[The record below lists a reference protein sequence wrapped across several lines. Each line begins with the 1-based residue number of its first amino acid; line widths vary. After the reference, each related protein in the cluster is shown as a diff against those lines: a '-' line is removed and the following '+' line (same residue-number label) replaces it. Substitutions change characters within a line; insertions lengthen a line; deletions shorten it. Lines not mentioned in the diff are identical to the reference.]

1 MYVYVLFDRTYA
13 RLQIKSRRAV
23 RRRRR
28 RWLEHSQY
36 VLIACLMYLCD
47 KFQKSVDRSWRN
59 VYAVLTSDSLSAYKD
74 KKIKTIQDSQA
85 SQVRNAVVVTS
96 RTLGTIYFTSLNFSS
111 LC

>member
-28 RWLEHSQY
+28 WLAHSQY

-74 KKIKTIQDSQA
+74 KKIKTIQDQA
-85 SQVRNAVVVTS
+85 TSQVR
-96 RTLGTIYFTSLNFSS
+96 TLIIIHHFVMTKVKRGHS
-111 LC
+111 